1 MTYVTK
7 PLHVK
12 ILTDVLI
19 VTQITILIQLKLNVL
34 PVLQDILSMSNSKM
48 VVEMKPGLY
57 VTTMP
62 EKSIMTIL
70 VLVNY
75 LSIVTIIN

>member
-19 VTQITILIQLKLNVL
+19 VTLITMKIQLKLNVL

>member
-19 VTQITILIQLKLNVL
+19 VTQITMKIQLKLNVL